1 MRANIV
7 ESMGTLSPFNSPVVK
22 LERLFEAPNIEIF
35 AKLDLLQLSGS
46 TKERTAGS
54 LVDAFMKSGELKPGG
69 MVIESTSGNLGI
81 ALSRQCVVRG
91 IQFVA
96 VVDENANKSA
106 IDIMRAYGATVDL
119 VVNQPDGNKLA
130 ARRQRVQ
137 QLLAENPGAV
147 TTNQYGSPNNPRAH
161 YSSTMPEILDAL
173 DGDLDMLFVATSTTG
188 TILGCQNYIR
198 EHGLDTKLVAVD
210 ALGSV
215 LFGGES
221 GNRRLPGLGAGIV
234 PELALQAEPDR
245 VFRISEIEMV
255 RGCRALAC
263 SEGILAGASTGAIVA
278 AMGQMLPEI
287 PDGSRIAFLVHDSGV
302 PYLHSVYNDE
312 WVRQTLGEQP
322 EPEGISALEDQPVQ

>member
-1 MRANIV
+1 MRATNMD
-7 ESMGTLSPFNSPVVK
+7 SAGTLSPFNSPVVK
-22 LERLFEAPNIEIF
+22 LERLFDSPDIEIF

-54 LVDAFMKSGELKPGG
+54 LIESFMESGQLQPGG

-91 IQFVA
+91 IKFVA

-106 IDIMRAYGATVDL
+106 LDIMRAYGAAVEL

-137 QLLAENPGAV
+137 QLLAQNPGAV
-147 TTNQYGSPNNPRAH
+147 TTNQYGSPDNPKAH
-161 YSSTMPEILDAL
+161 YSSTMPEIVDAL
-173 DGDLDMLFVATSTTG
+173 DGKVDMLFVATSTTG
-188 TILGCQNYIR
+188 TILGCQKCIR
-198 EHGLDTKLVAVD
+198 EHGLNTKLVAVD

-234 PELALQAEPDR
+234 PELALQAEPDH
-245 VFRISEIEMV
+245 VFRIREIDMV
-255 RGCRALAC
+255 RGCRMLAQR
-263 SEGILAGASTGAIVA
+263 EGILAGASTGAIVS
-278 AMGQMLPEI
+278 AMSQMLPEI
-287 PDGSRIAFLVHDSGV
+287 PAGSRVAFLVHDSGV
-302 PYLHSVYNDE
+302 PYLHSVYDDD
-312 WVRQTLGEQP
+312 WVRETLGE
-322 EPEGISALEDQPVQ
+322 EPEADGTANLVDQQVR

>member
-1 MRANIV
+1 M
-7 ESMGTLSPFNSPVVK
+7 PD
-22 LERLFEAPNIEIF
+22 IEIF
-35 AKLDLLQLSGS
+35 AKLDMLQLSGS
-46 TKERTAGS
+46 TKERTAAS
-54 LVDAFMKSGELKPGG
+54 LIESCIESGRLRPGG

-137 QLLAENPGAV
+137 QLMAENPGAV

-173 DGDLDMLFVATSTTG
+173 DGNLDMLFVATSTTG

-234 PELALQAEPDR
+234 PELALQAEPDY

-255 RGCRALAC
+255 RGCRALAR

-287 PDGSRIAFLVHDSGV
+287 PDGSRVAFLVHDSGV
-302 PYLHSVYNDE
+302 PYLHSVYNDQ
-312 WVRQTLGEQP
+312 WVRETLGEQP
-322 EPEGISALEDQPVQ
+322 EAEGISAFEDQPVQ

>member
-1 MRANIV
+1 M

-54 LVDAFMKSGELKPGG
+54 LIDAFMKSGELKPGG

-173 DGDLDMLFVATSTTG
+173 DGNLDMLFVATSTTG

-255 RGCRALAC
+255 RGCRALAR

-302 PYLHSVYNDE
+302 PYLHSVYNDQ
-312 WVRQTLGEQP
+312 WMRQTLGEQP
-322 EPEGISALEDQPVQ
+322 ESECISALEDQPVQ

>member
-1 MRANIV
+1 
-7 ESMGTLSPFNSPVVK
+7 MGTLSPFNSPVVK

-54 LVDAFMKSGELKPGG
+54 LIDAFMKSGELKPGG

-137 QLLAENPGAV
+137 QLLAENPEAV

-173 DGDLDMLFVATSTTG
+173 DGNLDMLFVATSTTG

-255 RGCRALAC
+255 RGCRALAR

-278 AMGQMLPEI
+278 AMEQMLPEI

-302 PYLHSVYNDE
+302 PYLHSVYNDQ
-312 WVRQTLGEQP
+312 WIRQTLGEQP
-322 EPEGISALEDQPVQ
+322 ESEGISAFEDQSVQ

>member
-1 MRANIV
+1 MRANIM

-54 LVDAFMKSGELKPGG
+54 LIDAFMKSGELEPGG

-91 IQFVA
+91 IRFVA

-106 IDIMRAYGATVDL
+106 MDIMRAYGATVDL

-137 QLLAENPGAV
+137 QLLEENPGAV

-173 DGDLDMLFVATSTTG
+173 DGNLDMLFVATSTTG

-255 RGCRALAC
+255 RGCRALAR

-287 PDGSRIAFLVHDSGV
+287 PDGSRVAFLVHDSGV
-302 PYLHSVYNDE
+302 PYLHSVYNDQ
-312 WVRQTLGEQP
+312 WMRQTLGEQP
-322 EPEGISALEDQPVQ
+322 ESECISALEDQPVQ

>member
-1 MRANIV
+1 M

-54 LVDAFMKSGELKPGG
+54 LIDAFMKSGELKPGG

-137 QLLAENPGAV
+137 QLLAENPEAV

-173 DGDLDMLFVATSTTG
+173 DGNLDMLFVATSTTG

-255 RGCRALAC
+255 RGCRALAR

-278 AMGQMLPEI
+278 AIGQMLPEI

-302 PYLHSVYNDE
+302 PYLHSVYNDQ
-312 WVRQTLGEQP
+312 WMRQTLGEQP
-322 EPEGISALEDQPVQ
+322 ESECISALEDQPVQ

>member
-1 MRANIV
+1 
-7 ESMGTLSPFNSPVVK
+7 MGTLSPFNSPVVK

-54 LVDAFMKSGELKPGG
+54 LIDAFMKSGELKPGG

-137 QLLAENPGAV
+137 KLLAENPGAV

-173 DGDLDMLFVATSTTG
+173 DGNLDMLFVATSTTG

-255 RGCRALAC
+255 RGCRALAR

-278 AMGQMLPEI
+278 AMEQMLPEI

-322 EPEGISALEDQPVQ
+322 EAEGISALEDQPVQ

>member
-1 MRANIV
+1 MDSA
-7 ESMGTLSPFNSPVVK
+7 GTLSPFKSPLVK
-22 LERLFEAPNIEIF
+22 LERLFDMPDIEIF
-35 AKLDLLQLSGS
+35 AKLDMLQLSGS
-46 TKERTAGS
+46 TKERTAAS
-54 LVDAFMKSGELKPGG
+54 LIESCIESGRLRPGG

-137 QLLAENPGAV
+137 QLMAENPGAV

-173 DGDLDMLFVATSTTG
+173 DGNLDMLFVATSTTG

-234 PELALQAEPDR
+234 PELALQAEPDY

-255 RGCRALAC
+255 RGCRALAR

-287 PDGSRIAFLVHDSGV
+287 PDGSRVAFLVHDSGV
-302 PYLHSVYNDE
+302 PYLHSVYNDQ
-312 WVRQTLGEQP
+312 WVRETLGEQP
-322 EPEGISALEDQPVQ
+322 EAEGISAFEDQPVQ

>member
-1 MRANIV
+1 MRANIM

-54 LVDAFMKSGELKPGG
+54 LIDAFMKSGELKPGG

-91 IQFVA
+91 IRFVA

-106 IDIMRAYGATVDL
+106 MDIMRAYGATVDL

-173 DGDLDMLFVATSTTG
+173 DGNLDMLFVATSTTG

-198 EHGLDTKLVAVD
+198 EHDLDTKLIAVD

-234 PELALQAEPDR
+234 PELALQAEPDH

-255 RGCRALAC
+255 RGCRALARR
-263 SEGILAGASTGAIVA
+263 EGILAGASTGAIVA
-278 AMGQMLPEI
+278 AMGQMLPKI

-302 PYLHSVYNDE
+302 PYLHSVYNDQ
-312 WVRQTLGEQP
+312 WVSETLGEQP
-322 EPEGISALEDQPVQ
+322 ESEGISAFEDQPVQ

>member
-1 MRANIV
+1 M

-54 LVDAFMKSGELKPGG
+54 LIDAFMKSGELKPGG

-137 QLLAENPGAV
+137 QLLAENPEAV

-173 DGDLDMLFVATSTTG
+173 DGNLDMLFVATSTTG

-255 RGCRALAC
+255 RGCRALAR

-278 AMGQMLPEI
+278 AMEQMLPEI

-302 PYLHSVYNDE
+302 PYLHSVYNDQ
-312 WVRQTLGEQP
+312 WIRQTLGEQP
-322 EPEGISALEDQPVQ
+322 ESEGISAFEDQSVQ

>member
-255 RGCRALAC
+255 RGCRALAR

-278 AMGQMLPEI
+278 AIGQMLPEI

-302 PYLHSVYNDE
+302 PYLHSVYNDQ

-322 EPEGISALEDQPVQ
+322 ETEGISALEDQLVQ

>member
-1 MRANIV
+1 M

-22 LERLFEAPNIEIF
+22 LEHLFEAPNIEIF

-54 LVDAFMKSGELKPGG
+54 LIDAFMKSGELKPGG

-130 ARRQRVQ
+130 TRRQRVQ

-173 DGDLDMLFVATSTTG
+173 DGNLDMLFVATSTTG

-255 RGCRALAC
+255 RGCRALAR

-322 EPEGISALEDQPVQ
+322 EPEGISAFEDQPVQ